1 MYNSPMQSDNRPQP
15 FSYYLPAI
23 LILLALGGGGL
34 YYTVNYLLPTVG
46 PRWLL
51 YFCLLLLGA
60 GLFMPLTWFIN
71 RRFPSTP
78 PAGPN
83 VVIRQA
89 LWFGVFAPLLAW
101 LQIGRVL
108 TFPLGT
114 ILGAALV
121 LIEFLIR
128 MWERSRWKPDQAV

>member
-1 MYNSPMQSDNRPQP
+1 MYNLSMQRDNSPQP

-23 LILLALGGGGL
+23 VILIFLGGGGL
-34 YYTVNYLLPTVG
+34 YLTLTRTLPTVG

-51 YFCLLLLGA
+51 YFCLIVLGA
-60 GLFMPLTWFIN
+60 GLFMPLTWFIS
-71 RRFPSTP
+71 RRFPSNP

-89 LWFGVFAPLLAW
+89 VWFGVFAALLSW

-108 TFPLGT
+108 TLPMGT
-114 ILGAALV
+114 IMGAALF

-128 MWERSRWKPDQAV
+128 MWERSRWKPDQSA

>member
-1 MYNSPMQSDNRPQP
+1 MQSDNRPQP

-71 RRFPSTP
+71 RRFPSNP

-89 LWFGVFAPLLAW
+89 LWFGVFAALLAW

-108 TFPLGT
+108 TLPLGT

-128 MWERSRWKPDQAV
+128 MWERSRWSPDQAV

>member
-1 MYNSPMQSDNRPQP
+1 MQSDNRPQP
-15 FSYYLPAI
+15 FSYYFPAI

-71 RRFPSTP
+71 RRFPSNP

-89 LWFGVFAPLLAW
+89 LWFGVFAALLAW

-108 TFPLGT
+108 TLPLGT

-128 MWERSRWKPDQAV
+128 MWERSRWSPDQAV